1 MTNNLNNHNQQRSK
15 IIIEIFMNEFQK
27 LHTCPYNTND
37 KKLINEI
44 DRRGFVVVVI

>member
-15 IIIEIFMNEFQK
+15 IIIVIFMNEFQK
-27 LHTCPYNTND
+27 LHMSILYKND
-37 KKLINEI
+37 KTPINEI